1 MGPAAR
7 HLPPG
12 PRAGVKM
19 ADLPTAVQITELA
32 SLLAPG
38 LIIATIRDR
47 AITGSA
53 PELKDRIFAYGLIS
67 TAYFAAV
74 TPLFHVNWGWALP
87 LWWWSFLQYFLVPVV
102 IGVGAAYLYQW
113 RFSYRIAEKFGLHLA
128 HHLPASWD
136 YAFEGR
142 TDGTY
147 ILVTMQDGSQIAG
160 RWAKGSFASSSKE
173 ERDLYLSEMWEID
186 EDEGDWT
193 RLNPVQ
199 SILICAKDIRYIE
212 FFGV

>member
-7 HLPPG
+7 HLSPG

-74 TPLFHVNWGWALP
+74 TGN
-87 LWWWSFLQYFLVPVV
+87 YIPV
-102 IGVGAAYLYQW
+102 
-113 RFSYRIAEKFGLHLA
+113 
-128 HHLPASWD
+128 
-136 YAFEGR
+136 
-142 TDGTY
+142 
-147 ILVTMQDGSQIAG
+147 
-160 RWAKGSFASSSKE
+160 
-173 ERDLYLSEMWEID
+173 
-186 EDEGDWT
+186 
-193 RLNPVQ
+193 
-199 SILICAKDIRYIE
+199 
-212 FFGV
+212 